1 MDLLPKLSR
10 EALKIFVFQD
20 HFYMSKTTWIIL
32 KIILKRAKALYIVLN
47 VKKNHS
53 GPFLFRSQSCKVEKI
68 LKGSQ
73 DSIPSPSPSVKI
85 QILDRKVCLKCKGK
99 TLQGIR

>member
-20 HFYMSKTTWIIL
+20 HFYVSKTTWIIL

-47 VKKNHS
+47 VKKKTHS

-68 LKGSQ
+68 LK
-73 DSIPSPSPSVKI
+73 
-85 QILDRKVCLKCKGK
+85 KVAR
-99 TLQGIR
+99 I